1 MKRSDI
7 LSSRSDEDKL
17 FTAVVLE
24 RDSRVTVLVKADGGR
39 ARCHLRNTGRL
50 KGLIYPGAKV
60 LCESKEGGK
69 TDARLLGSVQGQDYV
84 LLDTY
89 LQEKGLY
96 RCLVDEKFSWVPP
109 VTGVKEQATYGDRRF
124 DFKLLG
130 DREEA
135 YLEVKS
141 AVTCEDGWASYPDA
155 PSERGLEH
163 VRELTRMAGGGLSA
177 FIVFV
182 VTHPGCGRF
191 RPNRDVHPATG
202 DALETAADMG
212 VDIRAVKMVLRD
224 NGSINLRDDD
234 LPVYL

>member
-84 LLDTY
+84 LL
-89 LQEKGLY
+89 
-96 RCLVDEKFSWVPP
+96 P
-109 VTGVKEQATYGDRRF
+109 
-124 DFKLLG
+124 
-130 DREEA
+130 
-135 YLEVKS
+135 
-141 AVTCEDGWASYPDA
+141 
-155 PSERGLEH
+155 
-163 VRELTRMAGGGLSA
+163 
-177 FIVFV
+177 
-182 VTHPGCGRF
+182 
-191 RPNRDVHPATG
+191 
-202 DALETAADMG
+202 
-212 VDIRAVKMVLRD
+212 
-224 NGSINLRDDD
+224 
-234 LPVYL
+234 